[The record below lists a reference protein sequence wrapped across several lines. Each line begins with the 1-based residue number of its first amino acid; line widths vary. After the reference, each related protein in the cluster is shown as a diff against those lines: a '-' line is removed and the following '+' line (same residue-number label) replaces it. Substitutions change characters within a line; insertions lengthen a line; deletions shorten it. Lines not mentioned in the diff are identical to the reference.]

1 MYHLKFSSG
10 TGDGKGLAVKGPP
23 DMVGVPNELTIAM
36 WVRPDVLLAKSYF
49 VNAFSRLYLYSQ
61 ASD

>member
-23 DMVGVPNELTIAM
+23 DMVDVPNELTIAL
-36 WVRPDVLLAKSYF
+36 WIRPDILLSRSYF
-49 VNAFSRLYLYSQ
+49 VNAFNRIYLYSQ